1 MGKVGGNR
9 NFGYGKKMDWAGKN
23 ALADRYG
30 EGHYATR
37 AAHAERW
44 QQFVAYARTVGITDA
59 RQINRGT
66 VEKYG
71 QQLAEQARQG
81 ARTVSYAQN
90 LLSTVNVVMQT
101 MRGDKA
107 LQVSPA
113 ALVGQR
119 AHVRNSPPAGMERDQ
134 VERAIQ
140 VLREKGE
147 IQTAAVASLARD
159 LGLRFREASL
169 LDAKGA
175 MKQAQSL
182 GKINVTEGT
191 KGGRGREVDRWV
203 PVTERALQSL
213 VTAAKLQEDARNL
226 IPKDMAFSQWKDHA
240 HHAWLQIAETLGLH
254 SFHDLRAAYACERY
268 QHITGYPAPAVAGER
283 QASKHDDQAARRVIA
298 EELGHG
304 RTEVTVAYVGSA
316 R

>member
-44 QQFVAYARTVGITDA
+44 QQFVVYARTLGITDA
-59 RQINRGT
+59 RQIDRSI
-66 VEKYG
+66 VERYG
-71 QQLAEQARQG
+71 QQLAEQMRQG
-81 ARTVSYAQN
+81 ERAVSYAQN
-90 LLSTVNVVMQT
+90 LLSTVNVVLQT
-101 MRGDKA
+101 LRGDKA

-113 ALVGQR
+113 RLVGQR
-119 AHVRNSPPAGMERDQ
+119 AHVRTNAPAGMERDR
-134 VERAIQ
+134 VERAVQ
-140 VLREKGE
+140 VLTDKGE
-147 IQTAAVASLARD
+147 LRTASIATLARD

-175 MKQAQSL
+175 LKQAQTV
-182 GKINVTEGT
+182 GRINVTEGT

-203 PVTERALQSL
+203 PVTERAMQSL
-213 VTAAKLQEDARNL
+213 VTAAKIQEDARNL
-226 IPKDMAFSQWKDHA
+226 VPKGMAFSQWKDHA
-240 HHAWLQIAETLGLH
+240 HYAWSHMADSHGLRG
-254 SFHDLRAAYACERY
+254 FHDLRAAYACERY
-268 QHITGYPAPAVAGER
+268 LQITGYTAPAVAGER
-283 QASKHDDQAARRVIA
+283 QASKHDDQTARRIIA

-304 RTEVTVAYVGSA
+304 RADVAAAYVGCP
-316 R
+316 

>member
-44 QQFVAYARTVGITDA
+44 QQFVAYARTLGITDA
-59 RQINRGT
+59 RQIDRSI
-66 VEKYG
+66 VERYG
-71 QQLAEQARQG
+71 KELAEQVHQG
-81 ARTVSYAQN
+81 ERTVSYAQN
-90 LLSTVNVVMQT
+90 LLSTVNVVLQT

-107 LQVSPA
+107 LQISPA
-113 ALVGQR
+113 TLVGQR
-119 AHVRNSPPAGMERDQ
+119 AHVRSSAPAGMERDR

-140 VLREKGE
+140 VMRDKGE
-147 IQTAAVASLARD
+147 VQIATVAALARD

-169 LDAKGA
+169 LDARGA
-175 MKQAQSL
+175 LKQAQTL

-203 PVTERALQSL
+203 PVAERAMQSL
-213 VTAAKLQEDARNL
+213 ITAAKIQGDARNL
-226 IPKDMAFSQWKDHA
+226 VPKDLSFSQWKGHA
-240 HHAWLQIAETLGLH
+240 HHAWSHIADTHNLRG
-254 SFHDLRAAYACERY
+254 FHDLRAAYACERY
-268 QHITGYPAPAVAGER
+268 LHITGHPAPAIAGAR
-283 QASKHDDQAARRVIA
+283 RASKHDDKMARQIIA
-298 EELGHG
+298 QELGHG
-304 RTEVTVAYVGSA
+304 RTDVAAAYVGSA
-316 R
+316 K

>member
-44 QQFVAYARTVGITDA
+44 QQFVAYSRTQGITDA
-59 RQINRGT
+59 RQIDRSI
-66 VEKYG
+66 VERYG
-71 QQLAEQARQG
+71 QQLAEQVRQG
-81 ARTVSYAQN
+81 DRTVSYAQN
-90 LLSTVNVVMQT
+90 LLSTVNVMLQT
-101 MRGDKA
+101 LRGDKA

-113 ALVGQR
+113 TLVKQR
-119 AHVRNSPPAGMERDQ
+119 AHVRNSPPAGMERDR
-134 VERAIQ
+134 VDRAVQ
-140 VLREKGE
+140 SLKHQGE
-147 IQTAAVASLARD
+147 QRTAAIATLARD

-175 MKQAQSL
+175 LRQAQTL
-182 GKINVTEGT
+182 GQINVIEGT

-203 PVTERALQSL
+203 PVTERAMQSL
-213 VTAAKLQEDARNL
+213 INAIKIQEDTRNL
-226 IPKDMAFSQWKDHA
+226 VPKGMAFSQWKDHA
-240 HHAWLQIAETLGLH
+240 HHAWSHIANGHDLRG
-254 SFHDLRAAYACERY
+254 FHDLRAAYACERY
-268 QHITGYPAPAVAGER
+268 QEITGYPAPAVAGER
-283 QASKHDDQAARRVIA
+283 QANKHDDQTARHIIA
-298 EELGHG
+298 QELGHG
-304 RTEVTVAYVGSA
+304 RADVAAAYVGSA